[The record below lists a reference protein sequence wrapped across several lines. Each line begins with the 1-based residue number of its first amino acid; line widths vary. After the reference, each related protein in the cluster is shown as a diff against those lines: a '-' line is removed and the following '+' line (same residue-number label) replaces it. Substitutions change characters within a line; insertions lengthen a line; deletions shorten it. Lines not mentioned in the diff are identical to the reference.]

1 MRHHYGVFV
10 MPDNVVRPDFLTK
23 LPLDP
28 DQVLKAAE
36 ERLSEVLVIG
46 WTNAA
51 TDAAFYFAAS
61 DADLSRASMLLLRAL
76 RHVTES
82 ME

>member
-1 MRHHYGVFV
+1 MT
-10 MPDNVVRPDFLTK
+10 DNVLRPDFLTK

-28 DQVLKAAE
+28 NRVLEAATE
-36 ERLSEVLVIG
+36 QLSEVLVIG
-46 WTNAA
+46 WTDGPDEP
-51 TDAAFYFAAS
+51 TFYFAAS